1 MAVLHLTKENF
12 QKEVLEAQKPVLI
25 DFFATWCG
33 PCRMVA
39 PLVESIAEEHPEYIV
54 GKVDVDQEPELAQ
67 QFKVSSIPTLVVM
80 KNGKIHEKAVG
91 ARTKESMLAM
101 LR

>member
-1 MAVLHLTKENF
+1 MRGYKMAVLHLTKENF

-39 PLVESIAEEHPEYIV
+39 PLVESIAEEHHEYIV

-67 QFKVSSIPTLVVM
+67 QFKVSSIPLL
-80 KNGKIHEKAVG
+80 
-91 ARTKESMLAM
+91 S
-101 LR
+101 